1 MKSWLPDKFTPRMEL
16 WDSGNL
22 NVFKVFCRAEG
33 AMRRPKKKNKYA
45 AAVEP

>member
-1 MKSWLPDKFTPRMEL
+1 MISDELTPRMAL

-33 AMRRPKKKNKYA
+33 AMRRPKKMNKYA